1 MATATGGTVRELAD
15 DPVHFD
21 HDDFQG
27 IVSDA
32 ADAKITKDNVATSTA
47 ASLVDEMKAVIA
59 EAVEE
64 AGKLATAEKNL
75 YDATIAF
82 TEASTPA
89 ERETA
94 KKGVLEA
101 MDALEAAKVEY
112 ERRETEILAKI
123 ADILARMDGISD
135 GTGEGTDDPSKDGD
149 WRDDQD
155 PTKPKGSDN
164 PSDKPSSNSPS
175 SDSPSSDAPGET
187 PGQTKL
193 SSDTSPTTQQQP
205 QQAQAQPQQAQQQ
218 QPSMSPSAGM
228 PQQQQPNVS
237 PSAFNVRPRSD
248 KDKDKPKS
256 DTDLGAMPVASPVPV
271 AVPLDR
277 GSSVNGGITTRDVS
291 GKPSAFTNLS
301 SSGQNPNAA
310 NANNARGMGG
320 SGGMV
325 GGAPIGGGNKAD
337 TSAKR
342 SSKRFDIESLF
353 KPDDNDQSVNSGALS
368 KDSLA
373 ATEKAREDERNR
385 MQEAMRESAKRLMNK
400 KAG

>member
-1 MATATGGTVRELAD
+1 MATGTAGTVRELAD

-101 MDALEAAKVEY
+101 MDALDAARAEY
-112 ERRETEILAKI
+112 ERREAEILAKI

-135 GTGEGTDDPSKDGD
+135 GDDAANSDRWDEDDPN
-149 WRDDQD
+149 
-155 PTKPKGSDN
+155 KPKSDK
-164 PSDKPSSNSPS
+164 PSNDSPGDKPSSNSPV
-175 SDSPSSDAPGET
+175 DSPSSDSPT
-187 PGQTKL
+187 DKGQTQL
-193 SSDTSPTTQQQP
+193 SSDTSPTAQQQP
-205 QQAQAQPQQAQQQ
+205 QQAQVQAQPQQ
-218 QPSMSPSAGM
+218 PTMSPSSGM
-228 PQQQQPNVS
+228 PQQSPNVS

-256 DTDLGAMPVASPVPV
+256 DTDLGAMPVAAPVATPVPI
-271 AVPLDR
+271 DR
-277 GSSVNGGITTRDVS
+277 GTSVNGGVTTRDVS
-291 GKPSAFTNLS
+291 GKPSTSLS
-301 SSGQNPNAA
+301 TSGQVPGGA
-310 NANNARGMGG
+310 NTNNARGMGG

-385 MQEAMRESAKRLMNK
+385 MQEAMRESVKRLMNK

>member
-101 MDALEAAKVEY
+101 MDALDAARAEY
-112 ERRETEILAKI
+112 ERREAEILAKI
-123 ADILARMDGISD
+123 ADILSRMDEIF
-135 GTGEGTDDPSKDGD
+135 DGD
-149 WRDDQD
+149 DS
-155 PTKPKGSDN
+155 PTKDSEWDEDGNPKKPKAFDSTSSDN
-164 PSDKPSSNSPS
+164 PDKPASESPS
-175 SDSPSSDAPGET
+175 ADSPSDSPTDK
-187 PGQTKL
+187 GQTQL
-193 SSDTSPTTQQQP
+193 SSDTNPSAQQP
-205 QQAQAQPQQAQQQ
+205 QQAQVQASPQQQQQ

-228 PQQQQPNVS
+228 PQQQPNVT
-237 PSAFNVRPRSD
+237 PSAFNVRPRD

-256 DTDLGAMPVASPVPV
+256 DTDLGAMPVAAPVATPVPI
-271 AVPLDR
+271 DR
-277 GSSVNGGITTRDVS
+277 GTSVNGGVTTRDVS
-291 GKPSAFTNLS
+291 GKPSTSLS
-301 SSGQNPNAA
+301 TSGQVPGGA
-310 NANNARGMGG
+310 NTNNARGMGG

-385 MQEAMRESAKRLMNK
+385 MQEAMRESVKRLMNK